1 MEALRIKDLYKTYG
15 EVQVLK
21 KINISVDKGEFLS
34 LLGPSGCGKTTLLRI
49 IAGLT
54 EATGGEILVEG
65 RDVSKLPPFKRN
77 NGMVFQNYALFPH
90 MTVFENIAF
99 GLKMRNMSTA
109 EIKEK
114 IQEGLALVHLEGLA
128 ERYPKELSGGQQQ
141 RVALIRAL
149 ILNPTLLL
157 LDEPLCNLD
166 AKLRQEMRV
175 EIRKLQQK
183 LGVTTI
189 FVTHD
194 QEEALTMSDRIAVI
208 NSGHLEQVGT
218 PNELYEKPKTK
229 FVANF
234 IGATNLI
241 EAEYLADEGN
251 NLELKK
257 DDYIFKIKIQGLKP
271 AKRNILFSI
280 RPECITIAREEI
292 ADMNNLCGVV
302 ITRDYLGSM
311 VSYEV
316 QDKFKNIYIAVAQTS
331 SEASRFVEGDP
342 VVIAF
347 HPDDCLFIEQ

>member
-1 MEALRIKDLYKTYG
+1 MEALCIKDLHKAYG
-15 EVQVLK
+15 DVEVLK
-21 KINISVDKGEFLS
+21 KINISVAKGEFLS

-54 EATGGEILVEG
+54 DATGGELLVEG
-65 RDVSKLPPFKRN
+65 EDVSKLPPFKRN

-90 MTVFENIAF
+90 MTVFQNIAF
-99 GLKMRNMSTA
+99 GLKMRKVNNN
-109 EIKEK
+109 EIKKK
-114 IQEGLALVHLEGLA
+114 IEEGLAMVHLEHLA
-128 ERYPKELSGGQQQ
+128 DRYPKELSGGQQQ

-194 QEEALTMSDRIAVI
+194 QEEALTMSDRIAVM
-208 NSGHLEQVGT
+208 NGGHLEQVGT
-218 PNELYEKPKTK
+218 PNELYENPKTK

-241 EAEYLADEGN
+241 EAEYLTEKGQYI
-251 NLELKK
+251 ELKK
-257 DDYIFKIKIQGLKP
+257 DEYTFKIKSQGLK
-271 AKRNILFSI
+271 AVSQKILFSI
-280 RPECITIAREEI
+280 RPERITIAQD
-292 ADMNNLCGVV
+292 AKSGMNNIEGII

-316 QDKFKNIYIAVAQTS
+316 QDKYQNIYIAVAQTS
-331 SEASRFVEGDP
+331 SEASRFIEGDL
-342 VVIAF
+342 VVVNFNA
-347 HPDDCLFIEQ
+347 DDCLPIEQ